1 MDPKQAHVEQLSSGR
16 WAIFNPDCS
25 RFDGKTFAS
34 KSAARR
40 ELIFLRAGRY
50 SPKNYA
56 TNGKK
61 RMSHNPVNT
70 TPI

>member
-40 ELIFLRAGRY
+40 ELIFLRAGAIFSQELRDEWQETDV
-50 SPKNYA
+50 P
-56 TNGKK
+56 
-61 RMSHNPVNT
+61 
-70 TPI
+70 